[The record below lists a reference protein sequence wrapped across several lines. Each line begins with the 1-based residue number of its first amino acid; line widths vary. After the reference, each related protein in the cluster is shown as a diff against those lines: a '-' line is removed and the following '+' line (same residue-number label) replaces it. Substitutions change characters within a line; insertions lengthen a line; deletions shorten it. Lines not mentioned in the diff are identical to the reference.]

1 MSYAIQAARTI
12 TEAISSTKWVDQLSE
27 LCSSV
32 ARDPQVAG
40 VTVYP
45 VVVADTS
52 PTRSVMKMII
62 FDQNG
67 NRSPNSDDTNVIQL
81 HHFRNFALL
90 TFFEFLSPASL
101 VPSSHTGISIVVD
114 AGSAATEKPPP

>member
-1 MSYAIQAARTI
+1 V
-12 TEAISSTKWVDQLSE
+12 TE
-27 LCSSV
+27 
-32 ARDPQVAG
+32 
-40 VTVYP
+40 YP

-67 NRSPNSDDTNVIQL
+67 NRSPNSDDINVIQL
-81 HHFRNFALL
+81 HHFRNFALLTFNGALL

-101 VPSSHTGISIVVD
+101 VPSSHTGISLVVD
-114 AGSAATEKPPP
+114 ADSAATEKPPP